1 MPSPRYHVVAS
12 ATDPS
17 AAQPDVTVVIPA
29 YQPGPALSAL
39 VEDLYATFAD
49 AELTVEVV
57 VVDDGS
63 TPPLALDADRRTTLL
78 RGDNQGKGAALRAGF
93 AHARAPLV
101 GILDADGAYPAAVLL
116 GLYRAIEHR
125 TAPMA
130 IASRRPSR
138 GFRGLASRAFAY
150 WVRLVLG
157 LRGDTQ
163 AGAKLFTS
171 ELLADVAPYLTATG
185 FAIDVDILAVA
196 RARSWYAPAR
206 VAATPL
212 STGSTTLTP
221 SRVATALIDVLRL
234 RRIVSRVPPREHPR
248 PADRR

>member
-1 MPSPRYHVVAS
+1 MRQGRYGTDSGIGGLDGCVVSCPLHEGRFNLCSGDVVQMP
-12 ATDPS
+12 
-17 AAQPDVTVVIPA
+17 
-29 YQPGPALSAL
+29 
-39 VEDLYATFAD
+39 
-49 AELTVEVV
+49 
-57 VVDDGS
+57 
-63 TPPLALDADRRTTLL
+63 TT
-78 RGDNQGKGAALRAGF
+78 GG
-93 AHARAPLV
+93 
-101 GILDADGAYPAAVLL
+101 LDADGAYPAAVLL